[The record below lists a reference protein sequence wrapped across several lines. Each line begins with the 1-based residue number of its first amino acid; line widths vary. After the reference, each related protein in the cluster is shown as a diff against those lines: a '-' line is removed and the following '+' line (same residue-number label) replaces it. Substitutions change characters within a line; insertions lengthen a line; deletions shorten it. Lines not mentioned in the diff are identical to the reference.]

1 MAWTIGKSIE
11 SYIIVVYM
19 VILKF
24 NLYVWYC
31 VRKTFVRDI
40 TKARPRPDY
49 LTAPLPMLPGF
60 SSLHEIL
67 QCLDVGEARLRG
79 AVAPETARGVSS
91 FFARSGVYIYIYIL
105 HMEYNI
111 PPHQHIIYIYMY
123 SIIYLDL
130 HICSLMWGIYVGTKP
145 CSRIWQREMLFACY
159 KSCRN
164 WHDNQR
170 YPMT

>member
-91 FFARSGVYIYIYIL
+91 FFQDQVYIYIYFIW
-105 HMEYNI
+105 N
-111 PPHQHIIYIYMY
+111 IIYPLINISYIY
-123 SIIYLDL
+123 
-130 HICSLMWGIYVGTKP
+130 ICI
-145 CSRIWQREMLFACY
+145 QLFI
-159 KSCRN
+159 
-164 WHDNQR
+164 
-170 YPMT
+170 

>member
-1 MAWTIGKSIE
+1 M
-11 SYIIVVYM
+11 
-19 VILKF
+19 
-24 NLYVWYC
+24 
-31 VRKTFVRDI
+31 
-40 TKARPRPDY
+40 
-49 LTAPLPMLPGF
+49 TAPLPMLPGF

-91 FFARSGVYIYIYIL
+91 FFARSGVYIYIYFIW
-105 HMEYNI
+105 NI
-111 PPHQHIIYIYMY
+111 IYPLINISYIYIYMY